1 MPCVA
6 AGQEVITGTAIGP
19 DNHNNNIIIVII
31 VIIINRTPSGRC
43 FCINPSAM
51 YVCAFYFFVLC
62 YDRIIIRWSLYL
74 HSVHT
79 YCCCISTTLPII
91 ITRDVDQVVV
101 TRQGRR
107 DEDGDESITS
117 QYYYY

>member
-51 YVCAFYFFVLC
+51 YVCAFFFLYYVMIVLLSGGR
-62 YDRIIIRWSLYL
+62 YTYTVYIHTAAASARHFQLLSRETSTRWL
-74 HSVHT
+74 
-79 YCCCISTTLPII
+79 
-91 ITRDVDQVVV
+91 
-101 TRQGRR
+101 
-107 DEDGDESITS
+107 
-117 QYYYY
+117 